1 MVWLKNKS
9 NFMISLINTHNMKK
23 KNMLLIGA
31 GALVAAAAAI
41 FLIKKN
47 KEDAPEKPPKG
58 APQLDIEN
66 PGSQDD
72 FPKPPIQS
80 EVG

>member
-1 MVWLKNKS
+1 MAIYNNIYMTNKNKWLLAAGS
-9 NFMISLINTHNMKK
+9 ALALAATLFFVRKK
-23 KNMLLIGA
+23 QSTKQERPS
-31 GALVAAAAAI
+31 
-41 FLIKKN
+41 KK
-47 KEDAPEKPPKG
+47 

-72 FPKPPIQS
+72 FPKPPMES